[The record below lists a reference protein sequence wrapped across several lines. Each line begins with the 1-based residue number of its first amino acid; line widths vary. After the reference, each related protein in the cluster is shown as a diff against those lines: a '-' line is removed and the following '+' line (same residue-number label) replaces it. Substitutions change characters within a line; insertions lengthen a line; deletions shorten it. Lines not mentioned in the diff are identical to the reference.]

1 MHRSQELTIK
11 IDTDHFAS
19 RKRAYLVQQRI
30 NLAALERSKALNRA
44 GGSKGEFS
52 RKAFLASLEE
62 WARQHA
68 LAVHRFWCFYGI

>member
-1 MHRSQELTIK
+1 MHRSHELTVK
-11 IDTDHFAS
+11 LDTDHFTL

-30 NLAALERSKALNRA
+30 NLAALKRSKALNRA

-62 WARQHA
+62 RARQHA
-68 LAVHRFWCFYGI
+68 LAVHIF